1 MHFSGTFNTK
11 NICQHFLHS
20 QKSFFKITV
29 IKKKKAEILQPN
41 VLSAVPSKQTDIVA
55 RSDNVMDCLRNQML
69 ITNLQKLP
77 KSSGNSKEN
86 VSKWILEIQQTMNLF
101 KLTDDEKLFYISLCL
116 EGNARDWFYDNLH
129 VCSTWTLCIQ
139 NLLTTFESSG
149 KADIS
154 STAYVIINKI

>member
-1 MHFSGTFNTK
+1 MPIFLTFTK
-11 NICQHFLHS
+11 KFLQDCCH
-20 QKSFFKITV
+20 QE
-29 IKKKKAEILQPN
+29 KKPEILQPN
-41 VLSAVPSKQTDIVA
+41 VLSVIPLKQTDIVA

-77 KSSGNSKEN
+77 KFSGNSKEN
-86 VSKWILEIQQTMNLF
+86 VSKWVLEIQQSMNLF

-116 EGNARDWFYDNLH
+116 EGNARDWLYDNLH

-154 STAYVIINKI
+154 FNRLRHYEQNLNQNVRILF